1 MNKKKCPQ
9 CGAVKTKK
17 NGTRKGVQLY
27 KCLVCRHQFRS
38 GAPSPATEM
47 WNAYQNGKQT
57 IRQLS
62 EQTHLSVSS
71 IKRRLRKIERVWT
84 QPDLTGKT
92 GYIHLDVTY
101 WGVMLALDDTTN
113 KLLYVAFVKSE
124 TTQDYRTAIDTITA
138 AGYTIKCNT
147 RLLPHV
153 TSPGLYLER
162 IFMP

>member
-1 MNKKKCPQ
+1 
-9 CGAVKTKK
+9 
-17 NGTRKGVQLY
+17 
-27 KCLVCRHQFRS
+27 
-38 GAPSPATEM
+38 M

-84 QPDLTGKT
+84 QSDLTGKT

-113 KLLYVAFVKSE
+113 KPLYVAFVKSE

-138 AGYTIKCNT
+138 AGYTIKG
-147 RLLPHV
+147 
-153 TSPGLYLER
+153 SMGQ
-162 IFMP
+162 IAG

>member
-1 MNKKKCPQ
+1 
-9 CGAVKTKK
+9 
-17 NGTRKGVQLY
+17 
-27 KCLVCRHQFRS
+27 
-38 GAPSPATEM
+38 M

-113 KLLYVAFVKSE
+113 KQTPVCSLCQERNDPRLS
-124 TTQDYRTAIDTITA
+124 D
-138 AGYTIKCNT
+138 GY
-147 RLLPHV
+147 
-153 TSPGLYLER
+153 
-162 IFMP
+162 